1 MFFYIKFAKIV
12 ENRVN
17 QSIVFFCF
25 FLFTGR
31 DGFLFIFDFRDIF
44 FLLHRMTLIVVVAS
58 FISARHMLASL
69 VRREP

>member
-1 MFFYIKFAKIV
+1 MFFYIKFAKMV

-31 DGFLFIFDFRDIF
+31 DGFLFIFDFRGF
-44 FLLHRMTLIVVVAS
+44 FWLHRMTLIVVVAS